1 MSVLL
6 SELAL
11 KAAKPGAKE
20 YDIWDSKVKG
30 FGVRVSPKGTKTFVL
45 LFRFEGRPRRYTI
58 ARYPD
63 LSLADARD
71 KAQDAKGKIANGVDP
86 QAEKTKE
93 KRKLSDRVDALVG
106 QFIEAECK
114 GEAFAKSGIPK
125 WDSWK
130 LVERSLKEYL
140 VSQYGTRSVHHVTKA
155 DIKSAVKRIVAI
167 GYPQAANTA
176 FWYMRAFFNWCK
188 KEDVITVSPCDGL
201 ANPAPIKTRE
211 RVVSDAELAAIW
223 MGCEPAPDEVGYPF
237 GSIVRLLML
246 TGQRRTEVA
255 AMKWSELNLEAG
267 NWEIPRDRTKNENA
281 TIIPLPTL
289 ALDILR
295 GVPKIKDSPFV
306 FPARGNK
313 GSHFSGYAKGKKG
326 LDDEIEIEGKP
337 LENWTL
343 HDLRRTLAT
352 NLAKRQVP
360 PHVIE
365 HILNHSAASMTGV
378 SKIYNTYAYDK
389 EKRDALQLWADHIEG
404 LLKQAAEGDALAA

>member
-1 MSVLL
+1 MSVL

-11 KAAKPGAKE
+11 KAAKPEPKE

-45 LFRFEGRPRRYTI
+45 LYRFEGRPRRYTI

-71 KAQDAKGKIANGVDP
+71 KAQAAKGKIANGIDP
-86 QAEKTKE
+86 QSEKKKE
-93 KRKLSDRVDALVG
+93 KRKLADRVDALVG
-106 QFIEAECK
+106 QFIDAVREGDGFDK
-114 GEAFAKSGIPK
+114 K

-155 DIKSAVKRIVAI
+155 DIKSALKRIVAM
-167 GYPQAANTA
+167 GHPQAANTA
-176 FWYMRAFFNWCK
+176 FWYMRAFFNWCR
-188 KEDVITVSPCDGL
+188 KEDVIAVSPCDGL
-201 ANPAPIKTRE
+201 DNPAPIKTRE

-223 MGCEPAPDEVGYPF
+223 KGCEPAPDEVGYPF

-255 AMKWSELNLEAG
+255 AMRWSELDLDAG
-267 NWEIPRDRTKNENA
+267 NWEIPGDRTKNENA
-281 TIIPLPTL
+281 TMIPLSTL
-289 ALDILR
+289 AIRILR

-313 GSHFSGYAKGKKG
+313 DSHFSGYAKGKKR
-326 LDDEIEIEGKP
+326 LDDYTAIDDEP

-352 NLAKRQVP
+352 NLGERQVP

-378 SKIYNTYAYDK
+378 SKIYNRYAYGK
-389 EKRDALQLWADHIEG
+389 EKRDALQLWADHIEK
-404 LLKQAAEGDALAA
+404 LVKQAAERDALAA